1 MLVESVGCVV
11 RLAHHLEEAFRSPLE
26 GAAWSDVI
34 VRVAGAGDG
43 KREEQRAVTDGVLDG
58 LDCADIPR
66 LTVYNKCDK
75 PGALSFDPDIL
86 LTSAKTGYG
95 LDTLLKKLDE
105 TLSDRVHTIRVLLPY
120 DKLGLAAPM
129 RERGSVQVE
138 EYREDGLY
146 LEGIVKT
153 EDLHCFEGY
162 LC

>member
-1 MLVESVGCVV
+1 M
-11 RLAHHLEEAFRSPLE
+11 
-26 GAAWSDVI
+26 
-34 VRVAGAGDG
+34 
-43 KREEQRAVTDGVLDG
+43 DG
-58 LDCADIPR
+58 LDCTDIPR

-95 LDTLLKKLDE
+95 LEALLKKLDE